1 MVAVPKPGKDKSDPS
16 SYRPIRLTLQVG
28 KLMECLVKRRLE
40 HLLQRKGVLNPFQS
54 GFRKGRSTLDNLA
67 RLHHDVTAAKN
78 RGRYVLAIFLDL
90 QAAFDLTWHF
100 GVLKKLRDCVITG
113 NWSHYLRAFLENRKV
128 MVRVD
133 GELSDA
139 LTLERGTPTFQHF

>member
-100 GVLKKLRDCVITG
+100 GVLKKLRD
-113 NWSHYLRAFLENRKV
+113 
-128 MVRVD
+128 
-133 GELSDA
+133 
-139 LTLERGTPTFQHF
+139 